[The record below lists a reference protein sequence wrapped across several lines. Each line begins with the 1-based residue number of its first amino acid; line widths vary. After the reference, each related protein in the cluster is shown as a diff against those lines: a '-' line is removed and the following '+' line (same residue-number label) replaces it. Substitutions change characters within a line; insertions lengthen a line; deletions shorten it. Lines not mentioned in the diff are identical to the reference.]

1 MNNKK
6 LNREYMDY
14 LLSDMGLLSDY
25 DLFEADITFDEYDDP
40 SDEVI
45 EKLENYKDKL
55 QRKN

>member
-1 MNNKK
+1 MNNK

-14 LLSDMGLLSDY
+14 LLSDIGLLSDY

-45 EKLENYKDKL
+45 EKLENYRDRL